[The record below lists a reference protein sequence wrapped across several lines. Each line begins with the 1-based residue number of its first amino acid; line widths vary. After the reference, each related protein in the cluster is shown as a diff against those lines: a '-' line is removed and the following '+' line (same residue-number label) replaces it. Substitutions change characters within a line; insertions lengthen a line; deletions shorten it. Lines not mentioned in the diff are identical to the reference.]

1 MEILDIYDD
10 NGNLTGKQIE
20 RNNNKIYLGPN
31 EHVAIVIIFIENS
44 EGKFLMQKA
53 SKQKDGLYAATGGH
67 VCSGETPKKTIIR
80 EVNEEIGIDITNDNI
95 IYLGNVILGTP
106 IRHMF
111 YLQKDI
117 DLEDIKIQKEEV
129 EEVCYLTYEQIEELI
144 QKELLRP
151 SNKLVLERVIE
162 YKNNH

>member
-10 NGNLTGKQIE
+10 NGNLTGKQIV
-20 RNNNKIYLGPN
+20 RGDNKIKLGPN
-31 EHVAIVIIFIENS
+31 EHVAIVMIFIENN

-53 SKQKDGLYAATGGH
+53 SIQKDGMYAATGGH
-67 VCSGETPKKTIIR
+67 ITSGETPYSTVIR
-80 EVNEEIGIDITNDNI
+80 EVKEEIGIDISNDNLV
-95 IYLGNVILGTP
+95 YLGNFILGIP

-111 YLQKDI
+111 YLKKDI
-117 DLEDIKIQKEEV
+117 NLKDIIIQKEEV
-129 EEVCYLTYEQIEELI
+129 ESVCYLSYEQIQELI
-144 QKELLRP
+144 QNNQLRE